1 MTDHPRL
8 RAVTSPGY
16 ARAISVLVGLFA
28 FMILGWLAKTGDA
41 WSTGFMV
48 TGQQHDYYNLLVD
61 GMLDGQLSLK
71 VDVTYAPPDNAPPP
85 RLPEPYLLDAG
96 FHDGRYYLY
105 YGAVPAVAIMLPY
118 TALTGH
124 DLATNVVVLV
134 LVGAG
139 YLASLAAYRR
149 LHHAYFPDIS
159 LAAHGL
165 FVITLGWGAAQPFL
179 VARGAFYEVPE
190 AGAYA
195 CVMAAAWALAALH
208 TRGSRPVASL
218 ALASLAMGLA
228 VGCRPVVIFALP
240 GLALPAWQ
248 LYRARRRQLSRI
260 ALALLG
266 PSAAVGVV
274 LALYNYARFGS
285 PVEFGFRYGLN
296 SFFASDDP
304 LYSWRFVWPNLVWYF
319 GSLPSLSPYF
329 PFFFPVS
336 VSFPPEGYHGV
347 EAVHGQ
353 IWLPLAFGAALIG
366 GFTSAE
372 FRAKLSQVRGWL
384 LTLLLMALPPL
395 GFLLIL
401 TVRGNR
407 YLADFQ
413 PALLLA
419 LITVLG
425 LLFGTSATFG
435 VVLMRRIAGGIVACG
450 LVATL
455 GSAIQQ
461 FDQFKYTRPIAFER
475 LESWPAR
482 TACHLGLLTY
492 GPIAFDVTF
501 PPDPAVLRVEPLL
514 TIGLPGYA
522 DTLVVT
528 HRPGNV
534 VEFHLNNNKL
544 GGPRSA
550 QRRIESGRPYRFTLE
565 TGAFYPPVSHNWGD
579 GRSRTQRA
587 AVKYQAIVTLDGET
601 IINAPMHSNDAPPW
615 TITLGRN
622 TINAHLYSTHFSG
635 KVTNLRRLSPTPPVL
650 APLPTDAST
659 AETFLAAGWF
669 TLDLEPPVSRQTPY
683 PLLATG
689 QSGAGNLLSIIWV
702 NDTTFELALDTW
714 GYGYS
719 RSGPLPLPTDGR
731 LQLDIVIPS
740 LLSAAPLAADAH
752 RDTLQVWLGSSC
764 IWQLRVPAY
773 LDTFPAALIG
783 ANAQGFSTGAAHYAG
798 NIQRLPNPPATLAD
812 RLPAVLDLPPP
823 TP

>member
-1 MTDHPRL
+1 MGL
-8 RAVTSPGY
+8 
-16 ARAISVLVGLFA
+16 SVLLL
-28 FMILGWLAKTGDA
+28 LGWLASSRDELRHGYRI
-41 WSTGFMV
+41 
-48 TGQQHDYYNLLVD
+48 TGQQTDYLNLLVD
-61 GMLDGQLSLK
+61 GFQRGQLHLA
-71 VDVTYAPPDNAPPP
+71 VELTYAPPEAERSLRN
-85 RLPEPYLLDAG
+85 PEPMLMDASYYQ
-96 FHDGRYYLY
+96 GRYYLY
-105 YGAVPAVAIMLPY
+105 FGVVPVALLMLPY
-118 TALTGH
+118 SALTGH
-124 DLATNVVVLV
+124 DLSTNVVVLCF
-134 LVGAG
+134 LSLGF
-139 YLASLAAYRR
+139 LASLRAFHR
-149 LHHAYFPDIS
+149 LRAAYFPQLS
-159 LAAHGL
+159 LGWHALLVA
-165 FVITLGWGAAQPFL
+165 TLGLGGIQPFL
-179 VARGAFYEVPE
+179 ASKPDFYEVVIG
-190 AGAYA
+190 GAYA
-195 CVMAAAWALAALH
+195 FSMLAALAVVAIYTG
-208 TRGSRPVASL
+208 TRRPLACLAAASL
-218 ALASLAMGLA
+218 FLGLA
-228 VGCRPVVIFALP
+228 VGCRPTALLALP
-240 GLALPAWQ
+240 ALALPAWR
-248 LYRARRRQLSRI
+248 LWRLAPRLDRATALLLVLTLVGP
-260 ALALLG
+260 ALA
-266 PSAAVGVV
+266 VG
-274 LALYNYARFGS
+274 LALATYNHARFGH
-285 PVEFGFRYGLN
+285 PAEFGFSYSVN
-296 SFFASDDP
+296 SFTDAGARASALGFIP
-304 LYSWRFVWPNLVWYF
+304 ANLAWYYF
-319 GSLPSLSPYF
+319 SLPSVGPYF
-329 PFFFPVS
+329 PFFFPVATPD
-336 VSFPPEGYHGV
+336 PPVGYFGF
-347 EAVHGQ
+347 EPVHGQ
-353 IWLPLAFGAALIG
+353 VWFTLTTALVALAWLVGSRLRPALRPATG
-366 GFTSAE
+366 
-372 FRAKLSQVRGWL
+372 VL
-384 LTLLLMALPPL
+384 LTLALLGLGPGALVVSL
-395 GFLLIL
+395 GF
-401 TVRGNR
+401 RSNR

-413 PALLLA
+413 PLLVLAVAGALGVFLAHRAWPLWRWTLA
-419 LITVLG
+419 LCLP
-425 LLFGTSATFG
+425 L
-435 VVLMRRIAGGIVACG
+435 G
-450 LVATL
+450 LVATVGAAL
-455 GSAIQQ
+455 QQYERFTNLRPATSA
-461 FDQFKYTRPIAFER
+461 R
-475 LESWPAR
+475 LAHLTEWPAR
-482 TACHLGLLTY
+482 TARHLGLLTY

-501 PPDPAVLRVEPLL
+501 PPDPAAVRVEPLL

-528 HRPGNV
+528 HHPGNV

-565 TGAFYPPVSHNWGD
+565 TGAFYPPVSHYWGD

-635 KVTNLRRLSPTPPVL
+635 EVTNLRRLPPTPPVL
-650 APLPTDAST
+650 APLPTATPT

-740 LLSAAPLAADAH
+740 LLSAAPLAANTH

-823 TP
+823 NP